1 MLYYIFSFVGLCF
14 SIFGFSLLYKYGVSP
29 FVQEDGG
36 VVYYEQKTLEDRQ
49 KTLNKI
55 QQKKKLGF
63 LLTMIGAIAQ
73 LIALVSSYFTFSKSL
88 P

>member
-55 QQKKKLGF
+55 QQKKKIRIF
-63 LLTMIGAIAQ
+63 INYDWSDCST
-73 LIALVSSYFTFSKSL
+73 YCFSK
-88 P
+88 